1 MIAQFTAKTTNSEK
15 VIYLLSL
22 MTCSI
27 NKLKHHKFF
36 ICKSFMFFQFYV
48 KKKKS
53 PENGGGGWKWALAP
67 YCPPFPTALILK

>member
-22 MTCSI
+22 MTCST

-53 PENGGGGWKWALAP
+53 PENGGGGWK
-67 YCPPFPTALILK
+67 